1 VRALHEKHPFYSFNG
16 TRCRGD
22 RDIYDY
28 GAMKCITNLKNHLTT
43 NLERFLIRAVVA
55 LYPGLSRNGKWAI
68 INGIMKDRKREDEV
82 EFVDKKTSRRSTN
95 EASVIRAVIQEHR
108 AILGLANPTEKV
120 SELKKD
126 KERYCLLILRYF
138 VFLDRELERKAEM
151 KLSEENN
158 EEWERRKA
166 FLMGRRFNLVPM
178 CNIKSHFVTVD
189 SRILYGI
196 MKGISAEFNVSR
208 EEFSGENR
216 ETSWKSLFDFKRLKV
231 SKQKVFTGLIETDG
245 VALCIHYRR
254 LKRDRPVLPSANHED
269 MKTADPATQKVED
282 NDCMAAAAKH
292 EDKKEAELAT
302 QEVEHN
308 DLVVDA
314 DPGNTNI
321 ITIAL
326 PRRVEDDT
334 DGNLRQKDMRILSFS
349 RARYD
354 RESEIMN
361 ARKKTETWNVGM
373 KEHLGALSEV
383 TSRGADFEA
392 FWKFMEVRMAHWDAL
407 WKKYTKSRWAR
418 LRMNLYCGKQRAF
431 ANLFNELSALKE
443 DESQRLVI
451 AYGAGRLMTQ
461 KGTTPAPTTRTYK
474 ECAWRF
480 VTVTVDEFRTSYTHH
495 ELGCTLQRVEME
507 KCQRSPEDIKK
518 YGPLTEEQM
527 ERRAKVRGLLAL
539 VSTTTNGKKC
549 MEFVNR
555 DFNAAIYRRRC
566 AVLERRPPET
576 TRADLWGNLS
586 KWNYMRKS

>member
-108 AILGLANPTEKV
+108 AILGLANPSEKV

-151 KLSEENN
+151 KLSGENN
-158 EEWERRKA
+158 EDWEGRKA
-166 FLMGRRFNLVPM
+166 VLMGKRFNLVPM

-196 MKGISAEFNVSR
+196 MKEISPEFNVSS

-216 ETSWKSLFDFKRLKV
+216 ETYWKSLFDFKRLKV

-245 VALCIHYRR
+245 VALCVHYRR
-254 LKRDRPVLPSANHED
+254 LKRDRPVPPSANHED

-361 ARKKTETWNVGM
+361 ARKKTETWNAGM
-373 KEHLGALSEV
+373 KEHLEALSEV
-383 TSRGADFEA
+383 TSRGADFEP
-392 FWKFMEVRMAHWDAL
+392 FRKVMEVRVAHLDAL
-407 WKKYTKSRWAR
+407 WAEYTKPR
-418 LRMNLYCGKQRAF
+418 
-431 ANLFNELSALKE
+431 
-443 DESQRLVI
+443 
-451 AYGAGRLMTQ
+451 
-461 KGTTPAPTTRTYK
+461 
-474 ECAWRF
+474 
-480 VTVTVDEFRTSYTHH
+480 
-495 ELGCTLQRVEME
+495 
-507 KCQRSPEDIKK
+507 
-518 YGPLTEEQM
+518 
-527 ERRAKVRGLLAL
+527 
-539 VSTTTNGKKC
+539 
-549 MEFVNR
+549 
-555 DFNAAIYRRRC
+555 
-566 AVLERRPPET
+566 
-576 TRADLWGNLS
+576 
-586 KWNYMRKS
+586 